1 MFLLKKGKTNQHFF
15 NPMKINKLFALI
27 FATAILFSCNKKSAT
42 ETSNKNDFKDYI
54 SNVSSGI
61 ISKKSDI
68 RIVLVQPIA
77 EWSNNLELDDAYFSV
92 SPKVKGKWIALNN
105 RTISFQ
111 PETELKQNT
120 EYVFKVYLDKFQKTA
135 DGLSD
140 FSFKVKTIKQDFI
153 VTTNTIQSY
162 NRDWQ
167 YLVGNIKTSDVL
179 LLEDAKKLVSAKQDG
194 NSLSIKFDAVLDDT
208 TFFTF
213 TIDSIQRKTDDSEI
227 QIAYHGKPIGVD
239 QNNNFS
245 YAVIGK
251 NNFQVVDVAVSNADK
266 QYLEINFSDPLQ
278 KNQNFNG
285 LIDIKGAKKLQYV
298 IDGNVLKIFTNT
310 TLKGTVAVEIFQ
322 GITSTDGYKLKHSF
336 KQNIAFE
343 QQKPELKLLQNGTIL
358 PTSDNLK
365 FNFESVNLKAVDV
378 TVFKIYQ
385 DNVLQFLQNNDLKGN
400 NNLKQVARPI
410 AKKTINLEKKSVR
423 NLSKWNSFSID
434 LKQIIASDPGAI
446 YNVQLSFL
454 KKYSLYKCEGDSE
467 TSETE
472 ETIDYDNEDVE
483 DSNWDFGG
491 YYYGDENN
499 YNYSWRERENPCDH
513 SYYRNKKVS
522 ANVLASNLGVTVK
535 KGTNKTYFVAVS
547 DIITTAPVADASI
560 KFYNYQQQEI
570 GSKTTDENG
579 QAFFDAD
586 KSAFFALVSKNK
598 QTTYVKLNDGNALSM
613 SKYDVA
619 GVRLKKGLKGFIYG
633 ERGVWRPGDT
643 LFLSFM
649 LNDKANKLP
658 VGHPVKLELSD
669 PMGTV
674 THREVNTEGLNNFY
688 RFTIPTDANATTGNW
703 TAKIN
708 VGGAQFSKRI
718 KIETIKPN
726 RLKIKV
732 GFDAEII
739 TSANAIDG
747 TIEALWLHGAI
758 AKNLKADVNV
768 KFHQQ
773 ATKFKNFSDYVFDD
787 PARRFNS
794 EEQTVFDGRVNEQG
808 KASFN
813 FKPALKSKSPGM
825 LKASFI
831 TKVYENGGDF
841 STDVFSKTYS
851 PYTSYVGLSTPK
863 GDRARNMLLTDTQHR
878 FDIAT
883 VDEKG
888 KPVAVSD
895 LEVKVYKVTNS
906 WWWNSSTSNLSQY
919 DGSSFRETVFVKTI
933 ATKSNGKAS
942 FNFEL
947 KYPDWGRFL
956 VRVVNKKSGHATGK
970 TIFVDWPGW
979 AGKARK
985 GNPNEATMLIFK
997 ADKNTYD
1004 VGETAQVTFPSGGN
1018 GTALVTIENGTEV
1031 LESHWVKTTKGDT
1044 KFSFDITPEMAPNVY
1059 INIAAIQK
1067 HANTKNDLPIRTY
1080 GVTGITVENPT
1091 TRLYPEIS
1099 MPNVLQP
1106 EQNITVKVNEK
1117 NGKPMTYSIAIVDE
1131 GLLDLTRFKTPNPW
1145 KTFYAKQALGVKT
1158 WDIYDDVIGAY
1169 GGRINQVF
1177 SIGGDGMAAGS
1188 KNKKANRFKPVV
1200 VYLGP
1205 FEIGKN
1211 QSKTHQIKIPKYI
1224 GSVRT
1229 MVVAHNP
1236 ETEAYGNTE
1245 ETTPVRKPL
1254 MVLASLPR
1262 KVTPGEKVR
1271 LPITVFA
1278 MDKKV
1283 KNVRIKLKQ
1292 NDTFKVIGNSSQN
1305 ITFSQPD
1312 EKMVYFDI
1320 EVLKN
1325 GIGTLEI
1332 LASGNG
1338 EKASYQVE
1346 IDAVNPNPDTTE
1358 TLDIILEPNSSKTI
1372 NFETFGVAGTNGAAI
1387 ELSSLPSMDFNSRLQ
1402 YLIKYPHGC
1411 VEQTTSSVFPQLF
1424 LNDIFDLS
1432 TKKKQQVQKNIQLG
1446 IDRLAHFQTTSGG
1459 FSYWQ
1464 GGRSINDWSTSYAG
1478 HFLLE
1483 AEKKGFVLP
1492 ISFKVKWLNY
1502 QKQLAKNWR
1511 YSETNHRNGLA
1522 QAYRLYTLALANN
1535 ADLSSMNR
1543 LRETRKITNEAKYRL
1558 AAAYALI
1565 GQKDAAKQ
1573 LVNSTPFVFNTQK
1586 YNYYT
1591 YGSTDRN
1598 KAMALEAYVL
1608 LKEHHKAKDLG
1619 KYIAQALSN
1628 KRYMSTQTTAY
1639 SLLAMAKYAA
1649 FIGGKGIAV
1658 SYATNG
1664 KNNTTIST
1672 SKTLASRTISVL
1684 NGGNSIELKNNKSNT
1699 IYVKVLNKG
1708 VLPVG
1713 QEKIAQR
1720 NLTATVSYKTKNGKL
1735 LDVAKVSQGTDFIA
1749 EVTISNHKSELIKDV
1764 ALSVIFPSGW
1774 EIVNTRFTDFG
1785 AFNNNTV
1792 DHENIRDDR
1801 SNFYFDLKPSETKT
1815 VRVVLNASYLGS
1827 YYLPGVQCEAMYD
1840 DDYFVRTKG
1849 QWVEVVK

>member
-1 MFLLKKGKTNQHFF
+1 VALL
-15 NPMKINKLFALI
+15 
-27 FATAILFSCNKKSAT
+27 SCNRNNTSKT
-42 ETSNKNDFKDYI
+42 LTSNKNDFKDYI
-54 SNVSSGI
+54 ANVSSGI
-61 ISKKSDI
+61 ISKKSEV
-68 RIVLVQPIA
+68 RIVLAKPIA
-77 EWSNNLELDDAYFSV
+77 EWSNNLELDDVYFSV

-111 PETELKQNT
+111 PETAFKQDT
-120 EYVFKVYLDKFQKTA
+120 EYVFKVRLDKFQKTEK
-135 DGLSD
+135 DLTD

-153 VTTNTIQSY
+153 VTTNSMQSY

-179 LLEDAKKLVSAKQDG
+179 LLEDAKKLVSATQDG
-194 NSLSIKFDAVLDDT
+194 APLTIKFDSVLDDAK
-208 TFFTF
+208 FFTF
-213 TIDSIQRKTDDSEI
+213 TIDSIQRKADDSEI
-227 QIAYHGKPIGVD
+227 QISYNGKPIDVD
-239 QNNNFS
+239 QNYSFP

-251 NNFQVVDVAVSNADK
+251 NNFQVVDVAVSNEDK

-285 LIDIKGAKKLQYV
+285 LVDIKGAKKLQYV
-298 IDGNVLKIFTNT
+298 VDGNTLKVFTNT

-322 GITSTDGYKLKHSF
+322 GIISTDGYKLKNPF

-343 QQKPELKLLQNGTIL
+343 QQKPELKLLQNGSIL

-365 FNFESVNLKAVDV
+365 FNFESINLKAVDV

-385 DNVLQFLQNNDLKGN
+385 DNILQFLQNNDLKGN

-410 AKKTINLEKKSVR
+410 AKKTINLEKKSVTS
-423 NLSKWNSFSID
+423 LSKWNSFSID

-446 YNVQLSFL
+446 YRVQLSFL
-454 KKYSLYKCEGDSE
+454 KKYSLYKCEGESV
-467 TSETE
+467 TTE
-472 ETIDYDNEDVE
+472 DIEIINFDDEEIE
-483 DSNWDFGG
+483 DSNWDYGG
-491 YYYGDENN
+491 YYYGDN
-499 YNYSWRERENPCDH
+499 YDYDYSWRERDNPCDH
-513 SYYRNKKVS
+513 SYYRNKKIS

-535 KGTNKTYFVAVS
+535 KGTNKSYFVAVS
-547 DIITTAPVADASI
+547 DILTTEPVPNATV

-570 GSKTTDENG
+570 SSKTTDENG
-579 QAFFDAD
+579 QAYYDAE

-613 SKYDVA
+613 SKYDVS

-658 VGHPVKLELSD
+658 IGHPVKFELSD
-669 PMGTV
+669 PKGTI
-674 THREVNTEGLNNFY
+674 THREVSTKGLNNFY
-688 RFTIPTDANATTGNW
+688 RFTIPTDASATTGNW

-726 RLKIKV
+726 RLKIKA
-732 GFDAEII
+732 GFDADII
-739 TSANAIDG
+739 TSTNPIKG

-773 ATKFKNFSDYVFDD
+773 LTKFKNFSDYVFDD

-794 EEQTVFDGRVNEQG
+794 EEQTVFEGRVDEQG
-808 KASFN
+808 KTSFN
-813 FKPALKSKSPGM
+813 FKPELKSKSPGM

-878 FDIAT
+878 FDVAT
-883 VDEKG
+883 VDENG
-888 KPVAVSD
+888 KPIAVSD
-895 LEVKVYKVTNS
+895 LEVKIYKVNNS
-906 WWWNSSTSNLSQY
+906 WWWNSSNNNLSQY
-919 DGSSFRETVFVKTI
+919 DGSTYRETVFVKTI
-933 ATKSNGKAS
+933 TTKSNGKAS

-970 TIFVDWPGW
+970 MIFVDWPGW

-985 GNPNEATMLIFK
+985 GNPSEATMLVFK
-997 ADKNTYD
+997 ADKNTYN
-1004 VGETAQVTFPSGGN
+1004 VGETANVTFPSGGD

-1031 LESHWVKTTKGDT
+1031 LESRWVKTTKGDT

-1059 INIAAIQK
+1059 INIASIQK
-1067 HANTKNDLPIRTY
+1067 HANTANDLPIRTY

-1106 EQNITVKVNEK
+1106 EQKFTVKVNEK

-1145 KTFYAKQALGVKT
+1145 NTFYAKQALGVKT
-1158 WDIYDDVIGAY
+1158 WDIYDDVLGAY

-1205 FEIGKN
+1205 FEIGEN
-1211 QSKTHQIKIPKYI
+1211 QSKTHHVKIPKYI

-1236 ETEAYGNTE
+1236 EAEAYGNTE
-1245 ETTPVRKPL
+1245 KTTPVRKPL

-1278 MDKKV
+1278 MEKKV
-1283 KNVRIKLKQ
+1283 KNVSVKLKQ
-1292 NDTFKVIGNSSQN
+1292 NDTFKVIGSSTQN
-1305 ITFSQPD
+1305 ISFSQPD

-1325 GIGTLEI
+1325 GLGTLEI
-1332 LASGNG
+1332 IASGNG
-1338 EKASYQVE
+1338 EKASYEVE
-1346 IDAVNPNPDTTE
+1346 VDAVNPNPETTE
-1358 TLDIILEPNSSKTI
+1358 TVDVILEPNSTKII
-1372 NFETFGVAGTNGAAI
+1372 NFETFGVTGTNGAAI

-1402 YLIKYPHGC
+1402 YLIQYPHGC

-1432 TKKKQQVQKNIQLG
+1432 TKKKQQIQRNIQRG

-1464 GGRSINDWSTSYAG
+1464 GGHNVNDWSTSYAG

-1492 ISFKVKWLNY
+1492 ISFKAKWLSY
-1502 QKQLAKNWR
+1502 QKQVAKSWR
-1511 YSETNHRNGLA
+1511 YSETYRRNGLA

-1543 LRETRKITNEAKYRL
+1543 LRETRNITNEAKYRL

-1565 GQKDAAKQ
+1565 GQKDAANE
-1573 LVNSTPFVFNTQK
+1573 LVNNTPLVFTPQK

-1591 YGSTDRN
+1591 YGSTGRN
-1598 KAMALEAYVL
+1598 KAMALETYVL
-1608 LKEHHKAKDLG
+1608 LKDHLKAIDLG
-1619 KYIAQALSN
+1619 KHIAQALSN

-1658 SYATNG
+1658 SYTANG
-1664 KNNTTIST
+1664 KNNTSVST
-1672 SKTLASRTISVL
+1672 SKTLASRAITVI
-1684 NGGNSIELKNNKSNT
+1684 NGANSIELKNNKNNT
-1699 IYVKVLNKG
+1699 IYARVLNKG

-1720 NLTATVSYKTKNGKL
+1720 NLTATVAYKTKNGKL
-1735 LDVAKVSQGTDFIA
+1735 LDVSKVSQGTDFIA
-1749 EVTISNHKSELIKDV
+1749 EVTISNHKNELVKDV

-1785 AFNNNTV
+1785 AFDNNTV
-1792 DHENIRDDR
+1792 DHEDIRDDR
-1801 SNFYFDLKPSETKT
+1801 SNFYFDLKSRETKT
-1815 VRVVLNASYLGS
+1815 VRVLLNASYLGS
-1827 YYLPGVQCEAMYD
+1827 YYLSGVQCEAMYD

>member
-1 MFLLKKGKTNQHFF
+1 MKFTKLL
-15 NPMKINKLFALI
+15 I
-27 FATAILFSCNKKSAT
+27 AILTLIAFYSCKKNTS
-42 ETSNKNDFKDYI
+42 ETQTSDKNDFKDYI
-54 SNVSSGI
+54 ANVSSGI
-61 ISKKSDI
+61 ISKKSDV
-68 RIVLVQPIA
+68 RIVLIQPVA
-77 EWSNNLELDDAYFSV
+77 EWSNNLELDDTYFSV
-92 SPKVKGKWIALNN
+92 TPKVKGKWVALNN

-111 PETELKQNT
+111 PETALKQDT
-120 EYVFKVYLDKFQKTA
+120 KYVFKVHLNKFQKTIKDLA
-135 DGLSD
+135 D

-153 VTTNTIQSY
+153 VTTNSIQSY

-167 YLVGNIKTSDVL
+167 YLIGNIKTSDVL
-179 LLEDAKKLVSAKQDG
+179 LLDDAKKLVSATQDG
-194 NSLSIKFDAVLDDT
+194 SPLSIKFDAVLDDSK
-208 TFFTF
+208 FFTF
-213 TIDSIQRKTDDSEI
+213 TIDSIQRKADDSEI
-227 QIAYHGKPIGVD
+227 QISYNGKPIDVD
-239 QNNNFS
+239 QNHNFP

-251 NNFQVVDVAVSNADK
+251 NNFQVVDVAVSNEDK
-266 QYLEINFSDPLQ
+266 QYLEISFSDPLQ

-285 LIDIKGAKKLQYV
+285 LVDIKGAKKLQYV
-298 IDGNVLKIFTNT
+298 VDGNILKVFTNAI
-310 TLKGTVAVEIFQ
+310 LKGTVSVEIFQ
-322 GITSTDGYKLKHSF
+322 GITSADGYKLKNPF

-343 QQKPELKLLQNGTIL
+343 QQNPELKLLQNGTIL
-358 PTSDNLK
+358 PSSDNLK

-385 DNVLQFLQNNDLKGN
+385 DNILQFLQNNDLKGN
-400 NNLKQVARPI
+400 NNLKQVARPV
-410 AKKTINLEKKSVR
+410 AKRTINLEKKSVT

-434 LKQIIASDPGAI
+434 LKDIIASDPGAI
-446 YNVQLSFL
+446 YRVQLSFL
-454 KKYSLYKCEGDSE
+454 KKYSLYKCEGDSKS
-467 TSETE
+467 TETE
-472 ETIDYDNEDVE
+472 ETIDYDDEEIE
-483 DSNWDFGG
+483 DSNWDYGG
-491 YYYGDENN
+491 YYYGGN
-499 YNYSWRERENPCDH
+499 YDYDYSWRERDNPCDH
-513 SYYRNKKVS
+513 SYYRNKKIS
-522 ANVLASNLGVTVK
+522 ANVLASNLGVTIK
-535 KGTNKTYFVAVS
+535 KGTNKSYFVAVS
-547 DIITTAPVADASI
+547 DILTTKPVPNAI
-560 KFYNYQQQEI
+560 VKFYNYQQQQI
-570 GSKTTDENG
+570 ASKTTDENG
-579 QAFFDAD
+579 QVFYDAE

-613 SKYDVA
+613 SKYNVS
-619 GVRLKKGLKGFIYG
+619 GVHLKKGLKGLIYG

-658 VGHPVKLELSD
+658 IGHPVKFELSD
-669 PMGTV
+669 PQGTI
-674 THREVNTEGLNNFY
+674 THREINTEGLNNFY
-688 RFTIPTDANATTGNW
+688 RFTIPTDASVTTGNW

-726 RLKIKV
+726 RLKIKA
-732 GFDAEII
+732 GFDADII
-739 TSANAIDG
+739 TSTNPIKG
-747 TIEALWLHGAI
+747 SIEALWLHGAI

-773 ATKFKNFSDYVFDD
+773 TTKFKNFPNYVFDD

-794 EEQTVFDGRVNEQG
+794 EEQTVFEGKVDEQG
-808 KASFN
+808 KTTFN
-813 FKPALKSKSPGM
+813 FKPELKSKSPGM

-851 PYTSYVGLSTPK
+851 PYTSYVGLNTPK
-863 GDRARNMLLTDTQHR
+863 GDRARNMLLTDKQHR
-878 FDIAT
+878 FDVAT

-888 KPVAVSD
+888 KPIIVSD
-895 LEVKVYKVTNS
+895 LEVKIYKVNSS
-906 WWWNSSTSNLSQY
+906 WWWNSSSSNLSQY
-919 DGSSFRETVFVKTI
+919 DGSTYRETVFTKTI
-933 ATKSNGKAS
+933 STKSNGKAS

-970 TIFVDWPGW
+970 MIFVDWPGW

-997 ADKNTYD
+997 ADKNTYN
-1004 VGETAQVTFPSGGN
+1004 VGDTANVTFPSGGN

-1031 LESHWVKTTKGDT
+1031 LDSRWVKTTKGDT

-1059 INIAAIQK
+1059 INIASIQK
-1067 HANTKNDLPIRTY
+1067 HANTANDLPIRTY

-1106 EQNITVKVNEK
+1106 EQKFTIKVNEK

-1145 KTFYAKQALGVKT
+1145 NTFYAKQALGVKT
-1158 WDIYDDVIGAY
+1158 WDIYDDILGAY

-1200 VYLGP
+1200 IYLGP

-1211 QSKTHQIKIPKYI
+1211 ESKTHQVKIPKYI

-1229 MVVAHNP
+1229 MVIAHNP
-1236 ETEAYGNTE
+1236 EAEAYGNTE
-1245 ETTPVRKPL
+1245 KTTPVRKPL

-1278 MDKKV
+1278 MENKI
-1283 KNVRIKLKQ
+1283 KNVSIKLKQ
-1292 NDTFKVIGNSSQN
+1292 NDTFKVLGSSTQN
-1305 ITFSQPD
+1305 ISFNQPD

-1325 GIGTLEI
+1325 GIGSLEI
-1332 LASGNG
+1332 IASGNG
-1338 EKASYQVE
+1338 EKASYEVE
-1346 IDAVNPNPDTTE
+1346 VDAVNPNPETTE
-1358 TLDIILEPNSSKTI
+1358 TVDIILEPNSTKTI
-1372 NFETFGVAGTNGAAI
+1372 NFETFGVIGTNGAMI

-1432 TKKKQQVQKNIQLG
+1432 TQKKQQIQKNIQRG

-1464 GGRSINDWSTSYAG
+1464 GGSNTNDWSTSYAG

-1492 ISFKVKWLNY
+1492 ISFKTKWLSY
-1502 QKQLAKNWR
+1502 QKQVSKSWR
-1511 YSETNHRNGLA
+1511 YSETHHRKGLA

-1543 LRETRKITNEAKYRL
+1543 LRETRNITNEAKYRL

-1565 GQKDAAKQ
+1565 GQKEAAKE
-1573 LVNSTPFVFNTQK
+1573 LVDNTPFVFNTQK

-1598 KAMALEAYVL
+1598 KAMALETYVL
-1608 LKEHHKAKDLG
+1608 LKDHFKAKDLG
-1619 KYIAQALSN
+1619 KHIAKALSN
-1628 KRYMSTQTTAY
+1628 KKYMSTQTTAY
-1639 SLLAMAKYAA
+1639 SLLAMAKYAS
-1649 FIGGKGIAV
+1649 FIGGKGISV
-1658 SYATNG
+1658 SYSTNG
-1664 KNNTTIST
+1664 KNNTAVST
-1672 SKTLASRTISVL
+1672 SKTLASRTISVT
-1684 NGGNSIELKNNKSNT
+1684 NGVNSIELKNNKSNT
-1699 IYVKVLNKG
+1699 IYARVLNKG
-1708 VLPVG
+1708 ILPVG
-1713 QEKIAQR
+1713 QEKTAQR

-1735 LDVAKVSQGTDFIA
+1735 LATSKVSQGTDFIA
-1749 EVTISNHKSELIKDV
+1749 EVTISNNKNERVKDV

-1785 AFNNNTV
+1785 AFDNNSV
-1792 DHENIRDDR
+1792 DHEDIRDDR
-1801 SNFYFDLKPSETKT
+1801 SNFYFDLKPRETKT
-1815 VRVVLNASYLGS
+1815 VRVLLNASYLGS
-1827 YYLPGVQCEAMYD
+1827 YYLSGVQCEAMYD

-1849 QWVEVVK
+1849 QWIEVIK